1 MRTQCEDSIS
11 QPVGRAATGRLDPRG
26 KRVEH
31 RVLFK
36 LDVGVPVP
44 DGVVLRGDLY
54 RADTAEP
61 SPALLGWS
69 PYNKDLMPTGLPA
82 PFNEPGAVGYLASR
96 GYAVLVAGA
105 RGTGR
110 RATTSPVLAARCRTL
125 GNLLGLAGAGHP
137 RVDTAARRNAAGHG
151 RRQRRAHVG
160 GDPRTPAAPPEQGF
174 VYFEVAG
181 PPYPA
186 RNTVSHLDAT
196 LRLSVRGEPP

>member
-1 MRTQCEDSIS
+1 
-11 QPVGRAATGRLDPRG
+11 LDGPQLAGWTPRG

-31 RVLFK
+31 RVLFE
-36 LDVGVPVP
+36 LDVGVPMP

-54 RADTAEP
+54 RPDTAEP

-110 RATTSPVLAARCRTL
+110 SGGVLEPVMHSEGERADLCSTIAWLA
-125 GNLLGLAGAGHP
+125 
-137 RVDTAARRNAAGHG
+137 
-151 RRQRRAHVG
+151 
-160 GDPRTPAAPPEQGF
+160 EQ
-174 VYFEVAG
+174 
-181 PPYPA
+181 
-186 RNTVSHLDAT
+186 D
-196 LRLSVRGEPP
+196 